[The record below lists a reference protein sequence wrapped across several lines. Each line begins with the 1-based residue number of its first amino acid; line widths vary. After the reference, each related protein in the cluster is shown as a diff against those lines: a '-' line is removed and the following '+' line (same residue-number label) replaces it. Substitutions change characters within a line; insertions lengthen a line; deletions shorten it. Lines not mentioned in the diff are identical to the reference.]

1 VTELKQVIVVRSDLK
16 MGKGKVAAQV
26 AHAALDAAEA
36 GKRRRP
42 EWYDQWRDQ
51 GQAKVVVKTDGGEAA
66 LLELQKQARS
76 AGLPFS
82 LIQDKGLT
90 QVEPGTSTC
99 LAIGPGP
106 SGEIDKLTGKLK
118 LL

>member
-1 VTELKQVIVVRSDLK
+1 MVEVKQVIVVRSDLG

-26 AHAALDAAEA
+26 AHAALDAAEVA
-36 GKRRRP
+36 RRRHP
-42 EWYDQWRDQ
+42 DWHEMWRDQ
-51 GQAKVVVKTDGGEAA
+51 GQAKVVVKTDGGEAT
-66 LLELQKQARS
+66 LIDLERQARS

-82 LIQDKGLT
+82 LIHDKGLT
-90 QVEPGTSTC
+90 QVDPGTATC

-106 SGEIDKLTGKLK
+106 AGEIDKLTGKLK